1 MMNTPRFKITNEI
14 TQYSLINLQ
23 LTKMIRQFVS
33 YIQRCTYMTMTT
45 LMKLR
50 TLDVPATRRANA
62 LWLGNPF
69 FLRSG
74 LSANSSSSLVRPRQ
88 FTTNPEQFT
97 TNPEQFTTCPEQF
110 TINPAR
116 RTKKIKIKIN

>member
-1 MMNTPRFKITNEI
+1 MNTQRLKITNEI

-23 LTKMIRQFVS
+23 LTEMIRQFVS

-62 LWLGNPF
+62 LLLGNPF

-74 LSANSSSSLVRPRQ
+74 LGANITAHQRTQSL
-88 FTTNPEQFT
+88 
-97 TNPEQFTTCPEQF
+97 
-110 TINPAR
+110 
-116 RTKKIKIKIN
+116 